1 MRLDDMEVPKMNT
14 AKRRAVPIGWLEGR
28 ATAAVTCGAVGLFMF
43 NIVLGPIAIALG
55 ASALRRDETGRL
67 GRLAALLGIVLGVAD
82 LVVLAVLVAMNIH
95 DGTFGWHLR

>member
-1 MRLDDMEVPKMNT
+1 MNT
-14 AKRRAVPIGWLEGR
+14 AKRRAIPVAWLEGR

-55 ASALRRDETGRL
+55 ASALRRDQTGRL

-82 LVVLAVLVAMNIH
+82 LVVLAVLVAMNID
-95 DGTFGWHLR
+95 DGTFTWRLR